1 MTVKEQF
8 ENLKSLELNALTEIE
23 YRDIHH
29 RFEQLALEDP
39 DAFEEAFISSARST
53 LSRVKQL
60 KVKEQL
66 SEISEIVSMS
76 YIAKNYFRKSRSW
89 LSQRINEMSVNG
101 KPVRFTPDELDIF
114 NKALK
119 EIAQKTAS
127 TQLSK

>member
-8 ENLKSLELNALTEIE
+8 ENLKSLELNALTEKE